1 MVIAMNKKRVGDTI
15 ELPVDGQMVQFDSV
29 KEFEYALS
37 SKTTL
42 PAQKMA
48 SLKKMAPR
56 ELKVEAGT
64 IAELEKHF
72 ENLLANLEDVTINQV
87 MMRLDPSIFSQDHG
101 WRGIISGLNACGS
114 EHRDYKLAA
123 LNKYMEY
130 LRSRK
135 SLLQDLYD
143 AKMAE
148 MAEGGEAGHDRTR
161 FVQDKLSATASLNS
175 TMSGTAS
182 EAMHKMKTPRHDEPV
197 TRRLPKG
204 EPVIIT
210 LPSGDDLDLSLS
222 KHKFRLFWRQGLVLV
237 DKEGNN
243 YLLGL
248 GKNVIGRD
256 VDCEVSLNPSMKDI
270 SRKHLIIENLGNNRL
285 KLTDLSSHGTTVTQ

>member
-1 MVIAMNKKRVGDTI
+1 MSDFTHEAWSFYIALITVVSI
-15 ELPVDGQMVQFDSV
+15 
-29 KEFEYALS
+29 
-37 SKTTL
+37 
-42 PAQKMA
+42 
-48 SLKKMAPR
+48 
-56 ELKVEAGT
+56 
-64 IAELEKHF
+64 IACAVL
-72 ENLLANLEDVTINQV
+72 
-87 MMRLDPSIFSQDHG
+87 
-101 WRGIISGLNACGS
+101 
-114 EHRDYKLAA
+114 LAA
-123 LNKYMEY
+123 L
-130 LRSRK
+130 S
-135 SLLQDLYD
+135 
-143 AKMAE
+143 
-148 MAEGGEAGHDRTR
+148 
-161 FVQDKLSATASLNS
+161 
-175 TMSGTAS
+175 
-182 EAMHKMKTPRHDEPV
+182 